1 MAILRTSQTILAAKK
16 ETTYGSAATLAGTNC
31 FLVSNVN
38 LNAVAGEP
46 KERPNIR
53 GFAGNFPTYPSN
65 TKVELT
71 FSLELTPSGTAGTK
85 PAYDELLL
93 ACGLARADAANT
105 SNTYTPDPTLDDAE
119 SVTIG
124 IYIDGSL
131 HKILGAR
138 GTFSLNL
145 ETTNAPL
152 INFSFI
158 GIYTDPVVISNSNPQ
173 LTPNY
178 SSQLA
183 PIAANSS
190 NTTNFALHSYAGN
203 VMSFNYDHNNS
214 LYYSELISGQKST
227 RITDRKPSGSVTI
240 ESVPL
245 GTKNY
250 YTIANS
256 SATGNLT
263 WQHGQTAGNKITF
276 LASYTDLDGIQQEDN
291 EGYQMLNISY
301 RALPSSGNDEM
312 SLKFH

>member
-1 MAILRTSQTILAAKK
+1 MAILRNSQTILAAKK

-38 LNAVAGEP
+38 LSPVAGEP

-65 TKVELT
+65 TKVEVS
-71 FSLELTPSGTAGTK
+71 FSIELTPSGTQGTK

-93 ACGLARADAANT
+93 ACGLTRNDVTST
-105 SNTYTPDPTLDDAE
+105 SNTYSPDPTLDDAE

-124 IYIDGSL
+124 VYIDGSI

-138 GTFSLNL
+138 GTFSISL

-152 INFSFI
+152 LNFNFI
-158 GIYTDPVVISNSNPQ
+158 GIYTDPVVVSNSNPQ

-178 SSQLA
+178 SNQLA

-190 NTTNFALHSYAGN
+190 NTTNFAIHSYAGSL
-203 VMSFNYDHNNS
+203 MSFTYDHNNA

-227 RITDRKPSGSVTI
+227 RITDRKPSGTALI
-240 ESVPL
+240 ESVGL
-245 GTKNY
+245 ATKNF
-250 YTIANS
+250 YTLTNS
-256 SATGNLT
+256 TALGNLT

-276 LASYTDLDGIQQEDN
+276 TAPTVDLDAINPEDN
-291 EGYQMLNISY
+291 EGYQMLNITY
-301 RALPSSGNDEM
+301 RAIPSSGNDEM